1 MTAVAIRRTI
11 YERNGEAMDLH
22 FHPGQWKAWNSTK
35 RFIFVL
41 AGTQGGKT
49 SFGPWWLAREIE
61 QRGAGDYIAATSSY
75 DLFKLKMLPEIRNVF
90 ENILGIGR
98 YWAGDKIIEIKNP
111 ETNEFEAKRADDP
124 MWARIILRS
133 ASAEGGLESSTANA
147 AWLDEVGQDDFGL
160 GAWEAVLRRLS
171 LAMGRV
177 LGTTTLYNIGW
188 LKQKVFDLWNRGNPD
203 IDIIQF
209 GSVINPIFPQEEF
222 ERAKRDLPDW
232 KFKMQ
237 YLGEYD
243 KPAGMIYHDFINN
256 YRENGGHK
264 VKPFQISEKWP
275 RIVGIDPGA
284 VNLGQVW
291 MAHDVINDDY
301 YVYRA
306 FKSGGKSTKEHAHDA
321 TRTAAEN
328 NERVIA
334 WAIGQKAE
342 SQQRMDW
349 ESYGVRPVKEP
360 PFHDVE
366 SGIDKCIAL
375 LRQHRI
381 FFFDNLDEFFD
392 EISTYSRELDD
403 NDEPTEKIKNKQ
415 NYHLLDA
422 WRYVTA
428 QVSIEPRKSVSKL
441 GTRGLYADR
450 SRYGN

>member
-1 MTAVAIRRTI
+1 MTVAAVANRRTI

-98 YWAGDKIIEIKNP
+98 YWAGDKIMEIKNP
-111 ETNEFEAKRADDP
+111 ETNEFEAKRSDDP

-147 AWLDEVGQDDFGL
+147 AWLDEVGQDEFGL

-171 LAMGRV
+171 LAMGRI

-188 LKQKVFDLWNRGNPD
+188 LKQKIFDAWNRGHPD
-203 IDIIQF
+203 IDVIQF
-209 GSVINPIFPQEEF
+209 GSIINPIFPKEEF
-222 ERAKRDLPDW
+222 DRAKRDLADW

-243 KPAGMIYHDFINN
+243 KPAGMIYHDFVND
-256 YRENGGHK
+256 YREKGGHK
-264 VKPFQISEKWP
+264 LKRYAIPSIFP
-275 RIVGIDPGA
+275 RIVGVDPGG
-284 VNLGQVW
+284 VNMAQLW
-291 MAHDVINDDY
+291 LAHDTEQDIY
-301 YVYRA
+301 IAYREV
-306 FKSGGKSTKEHAHDA
+306 KDGGRSTGEHARDA
-321 TRTAAEN
+321 KEIAQAN
-328 NERVIA
+328 HERVTA

-342 SQQRMDW
+342 SQQRRDW
-349 ESYGVRPVKEP
+349 QAGGVSPVKEP

-366 SGIDKCIAL
+366 AGIDKVIAL
-375 LRQHRI
+375 LRQFRLY
-381 FFFDNLDEFFD
+381 FFDDLEMTLDE
-392 EISTYSRELDD
+392 IGTYARVLDD
-403 NDEPTEKIKNKQ
+403 NDEPTDKIKNKEK
-415 NYHLLDA
+415 YHLLDA
-422 WRYVTA
+422 
-428 QVSIEPRKSVSKL
+428 L
-441 GTRGLYADR
+441 
-450 SRYGN
+450 RYGAAQANTRAAVARNISVAKNPGRRGN